1 MLRETLLW
9 RRIQTRDPKSC
20 RYIGLVIFFKVYPL
34 VKGRDDRKLL
44 VLDDI
49 LQASSTADT
58 IGVDVGDVV
67 DKNAMLIYTSGTTG
81 SPKGVVMTHRVLN
94 AQIDNLVRAWNYST
108 QVRNFFRHFDRC
120 VESPF

>member
-58 IGVDVGDVV
+58 IGVGVDV
-67 DKNAMLIYTSGTTG
+67 AAGTAGAKACASALKRDTA
-81 SPKGVVMTHRVLN
+81 SIATMRSVSAKGVEH
-94 AQIDNLVRAWNYST
+94 
-108 QVRNFFRHFDRC
+108 
-120 VESPF
+120 